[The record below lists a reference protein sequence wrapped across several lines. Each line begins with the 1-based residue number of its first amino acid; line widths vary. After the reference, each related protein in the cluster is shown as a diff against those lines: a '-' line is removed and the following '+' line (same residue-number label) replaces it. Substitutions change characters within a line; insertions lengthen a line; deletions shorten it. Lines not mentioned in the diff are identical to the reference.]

1 MRWLI
6 SFIIINC
13 CLGSAFAQEWPKRR
27 NIEIIVPAAAGSG
40 QDATMR
46 VYTDKLQQNLGQSV
60 IVTNR
65 GGASGTIGAST
76 AARAAPDGYTF
87 VMLSPGQLIVN
98 KYTIKNLNYDPDK
111 DFKPVALLNL
121 APYFI
126 LINPSM
132 PFRDLNQLV
141 AYAKDNHD
149 KVFIAYESA
158 TVKAIAT
165 HLLNTLGINLTLVPY
180 VNPPQL
186 MQDLLVGN
194 VQMSIQ
200 GSALGLAFVKDG
212 RTPALAV
219 TGAKRFPATPNIP
232 TVAES
237 HPAFGSFDTWLMLL
251 APAGTPDDVVQRMSQ
266 EIKKIA
272 ALPDTGKLFENLGLS
287 PADDYSPEAAA
298 AFVKQQNEQFAT
310 MAKLSDLKPE

>member
-1 MRWLI
+1 MRWFTSLI
-6 SFIIINC
+6 IMGC
-13 CLGSAFAQEWPKRR
+13 CLTPAFGQEWPKRR

-46 VYTDKLQQNLGQSV
+46 NYTDKLAQNLGQSIV
-60 IVTNR
+60 VTNR
-65 GGASGTIGAST
+65 AGAAGTIGASA
-76 AARAAPDGYTF
+76 AARSAPDGYTF

-98 KYTIKNLNYDPDK
+98 KYTIKSLSYDPDK
-111 DFKPVALLNL
+111 DFAPVALLNL

-126 LINPSM
+126 LINPGV
-132 PFRDLNQLV
+132 PVRDLRQLV
-141 AYAKDNHD
+141 EYAKGNRE

-158 TVKAIAT
+158 TVKAVAI
-165 HLLNTLGINLTLVPY
+165 HLLNTLGIDLTLVPY

-212 RTPALAV
+212 RLPALAV
-219 TGAKRFPATPNIP
+219 TGTRRFAPTPDVP
-232 TVAES
+232 TVLES

-251 APAGTPDDVVQRMSQ
+251 APAGTPEDIVRRMSK
-266 EIKKIA
+266 EIEKIA
-272 ALPDTGKLFENLGLS
+272 ALPETKKLFDNLGLA

-298 AFVKQQNEQFAT
+298 AFVKQQNDQFAK